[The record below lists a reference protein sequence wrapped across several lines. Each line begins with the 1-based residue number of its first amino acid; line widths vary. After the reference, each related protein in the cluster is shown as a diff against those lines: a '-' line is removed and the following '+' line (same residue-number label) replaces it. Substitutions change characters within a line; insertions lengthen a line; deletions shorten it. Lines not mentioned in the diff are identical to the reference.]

1 MLVFK
6 ALFTES
12 EASDPAAPIPGLV
25 TVATTPTG
33 FTMKSEALALDF
45 EFVLARVAYGPDV
58 MYLTRARS
66 GAWAIVWASELH
78 ESRDSWSALMVRK
91 GIDTFNPVVI
101 VGVDATRADFTAI
114 FFCNAIA
121 PAITSPLVDSSGES
135 GDMMLK
141 RLMPSIEPFLQRQWA
156 KHKLL
161 KEVKTNDSL
170 AALEQQLDLLTAVV
184 AQIVKAGAFVQS
196 GVVPVWTQD
205 FLDAAT
211 SSSSLTL
218 TDPPAAIAKMSAFK
232 TALRKLQAV
241 YLKVIGQ

>member
-1 MLVFK
+1 MPQLVFK
-6 ALFTES
+6 ALYS
-12 EASDPAAPIPGLV
+12 QAQAADKTSPISNLV
-25 TVATTPTG
+25 TVSSTLTG
-33 FTMKSEALALDF
+33 FNMKCADIGLDF
-45 EFVLARVAYGPDV
+45 DFVLGRVTYGPDV
-58 MYLTRARS
+58 MYLVRARS
-66 GAWAIVWASELH
+66 GAWVIVWASELH

-91 GIDTFNPVVI
+91 GIDTFNPVAV
-101 VGVDATRADFTAI
+101 VGVAPDAKDFTAI

-121 PAITSPLVDSSGES
+121 SGIAQPILDTSGET

-170 AALEQQLDLLTAVV
+170 AALEQQLDLLTAIV
-184 AQIVKAGAFVQS
+184 AAGQAGQ
-196 GVVPVWTQD
+196 PAPEWAQD
-205 FLDAAT
+205 FFAAMA

-218 TDPPAAIAKMSAFK
+218 TQPAAAVAKVGTFK
-232 TALRKLQAV
+232 SALRALQAV